1 MGPAL
6 MATNTDRITPAPRLV
21 PSFTGHLTPDPGLQ
35 SLLSLLDDGSPAV
48 WEPVFRNLKRKG
60 RSILGPLRAATRHEN
75 PLLRSRARS
84 LIESMERE
92 KRLRRLVSYIARP
105 KFRLETAIWLFSGLE
120 MSKFDKRP
128 FVRELDDLAHNVQAE
143 FVPGLSELKRSLIL
157 PNHLGERFRF
167 FIPTDDEGV
176 ELPELDVEYETHH
189 PSKIFLHQVLA
200 KRRGLPLSLGIV
212 WKLVAFRLGMEL
224 DLVGIPGH
232 VLVRI
237 PSGSRRILV
246 DPCTQGRPVSRREVR
261 EYLEA
266 YDIPF
271 GPSVFEPMD
280 DRAIM
285 RKLVSNYMKSMGMR
299 GQVGRAEELIGLHTL
314 LDE

>member
-1 MGPAL
+1 
-6 MATNTDRITPAPRLV
+6 MASNTDRITPAPRLV

-35 SLLSLLDDGSPAV
+35 SLLSLLDDPSPAV
-48 WEPVFRNLKRKG
+48 WEPVFRALRRRG

-75 PLLRSRARS
+75 PILRSRARS

-105 KFRLETAIWLFSGLE
+105 KFRLETAVWLFSGLE
-120 MSKFDKRP
+120 MAHFDKRP
-128 FVRELDDLAHNVQAE
+128 FARELDDLAENVRHE
-143 FVPGLSELKRSLIL
+143 LKPGLSEFKRSLIL
-157 PNHLGERFRF
+157 PDYLGERFRF

-176 ELPELDVEYETHH
+176 ELPELEVDYETHH

-200 KRRGLPLSLGIV
+200 KRQGLPLSLGII
-212 WKLVAFRLGMEL
+212 WKLVAFRLGLEL

-232 VLVRI
+232 VLVRV
-237 PSGSRRILV
+237 PSGPRRILV
-246 DPCTQGRPVSRREVR
+246 DPCTRGRTVSRREVR

-271 GPSVFEPMD
+271 GPSVFAPMN

-299 GQVGRAEELIGLHTL
+299 GQVGRAEELLLLHAL
-314 LDE
+314 LDD